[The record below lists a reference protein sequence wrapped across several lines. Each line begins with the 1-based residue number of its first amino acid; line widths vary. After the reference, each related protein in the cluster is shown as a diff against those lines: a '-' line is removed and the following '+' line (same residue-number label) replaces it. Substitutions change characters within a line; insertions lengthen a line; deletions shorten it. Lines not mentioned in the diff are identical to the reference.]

1 MDGSSLYKLFQMHRQ
16 SATEVGISK
25 SATILMG
32 TPQISIFCK
41 L

>member
-1 MDGSSLYKLFQMHRQ
+1 MDGSSLLKLFQMHRQ

-25 SATILMG
+25 SPTVLMG
-32 TPQISIFCK
+32 IPQISIFCK